1 MRVPAERFIVLA
13 PLGRP
18 TSLRLVAVLLVT
30 VRPVLE
36 SLMFP
41 ELSTILVLDAPELP
55 LTADERPLCADLLT
69 VDLPDVVLLTPDLDD
84 APLLVLAMLDRP
96 LPAL

>member
-1 MRVPAERFIVLA
+1 MLA
-13 PLGRP
+13 LLGRP
-18 TSLRLVAVLLVT
+18 TSLLLVAVALLVALLVT

-55 LTADERPLCADLLT
+55 LTADELRDVRPLCADLLT
-69 VDLPDVVLLTPDLDD
+69 VDLPDVVLFTPDLDD
-84 APLLVLAMLDRP
+84 APLLVLAILDRP

>member
-1 MRVPAERFIVLA
+1 MRAPDERFTVLE

-18 TSLRLVAVLLVT
+18 ISLRLVAVVLPVVI

-55 LTADERPLCADLLT
+55 LTAEELRDVPDALL
-69 VDLPDVVLLTPDLDD
+69 
-84 APLLVLAMLDRP
+84 A
-96 LPAL
+96 